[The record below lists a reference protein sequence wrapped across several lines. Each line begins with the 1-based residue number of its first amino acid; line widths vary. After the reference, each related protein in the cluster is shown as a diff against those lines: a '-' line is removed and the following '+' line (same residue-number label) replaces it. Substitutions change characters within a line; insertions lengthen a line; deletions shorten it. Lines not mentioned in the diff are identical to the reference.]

1 MQDKSSATLTAN
13 PLIEDTLT
21 HGLVLPPKGYCFH
34 CGDLVPSPPFYSEV
48 LGEQREMCCLGC
60 QLASQSIV
68 EAGLEQYYLDRS
80 EINRTASLPAE
91 LTRLQAYDHDD
102 IKSQFVYHDE
112 GQSVA
117 ELSVN
122 NLRCAAC
129 TWLIESR
136 LNELEGVS
144 GCQVNLTNQR
154 MRVIWDETQL
164 PISEILATIN
174 QIGYEA
180 KPYRQDSHEA
190 MLARHNKTMLLR
202 LGIAALGAMQSMMFA
217 VAIYFGEYG
226 EMLLSQRDFLRWVSL
241 FVSIPVFFYA
251 GIPFFTSAWSAIKI
265 RQVNMD
271 VPVSIALIVTFFASL
286 YATLTGYG
294 HTYYD
299 SVSMFIFFLLAGRY
313 IEHNARLK
321 AAAMANDLIVLE
333 PVLVQRVA
341 HDEQAAEQVLTVLAS
356 NTQWKANSPEP
367 LPNSPEPLSNSTEP
381 TSNLAALNP
390 SAIDASN
397 QAMMVVNEL
406 PAPIKQ
412 VTSSVAIKL
421 YQSLFDSASG
431 ADGDNRQHIGRAK
444 RKITDEITDKTAD
457 EMITAQSLRV
467 GDIVMIAAGSEII
480 SDGILLSPNATVSQS
495 LLTGEGDL
503 IVKQQGDYIVGGSQ
517 NDSQPFYMLV
527 TALAKDSQI
536 GLIDRL
542 MNRAMSEKPK
552 IAQKADEL
560 ARWFV
565 ARILVLSVL
574 VFIGWYIV
582 DPSQAIW
589 ATVAVLVATCPCALS
604 LATPI
609 ALTVATNRLASYGF
623 LTTRGHTLQT
633 LAEITHVAFDK
644 TGTLTYG
651 QPNLLQI
658 EKVGVDFSGATDH
671 NHSADVPLEI
681 ATDFADISSFESDI
695 AVNSLTAAA
704 QLASYSADELL
715 AIAAALEVGSRHPV
729 AHALLTAAYQM
740 HLPVTQ
746 ERISYPAGGVQA
758 VVTLYSANSLESTG
772 SSIESDN
779 LEEAH
784 RLVFRI
790 GHYEF
795 ATGKEAED
803 GAEQTIPSSIEPLN
817 SLQGKKGP
825 DLIAHRA
832 SSAVVLSVQVSDKA
846 SSLNESQWQ
855 PLAYFYFNDS
865 VRQDAKALIDQLT
878 DKQLIPVMLTG
889 DPSPQAL
896 VLAEQLGI
904 EQAYNGLSPED
915 KVHHIQKLQAQGA
928 RVLMVGD
935 GINDAPVLAAADVSS
950 SIAGA
955 ADLAQVSSD
964 SIILNG
970 QIGAIA
976 DAKRIAD
983 KTNRIIKQNFNWA
996 LIYNGLVLIPA
1007 ILGYVPPWLAAIGMS
1022 LSSLLV
1028 VLNALRL
1035 KLA

>member
-1 MQDKSSATLTAN
+1 MQESQATEFTEYRGSGYSLN
-13 PLIEDTLT
+13 E
-21 HGLVLPPKGYCFH
+21 GLVLPPAGHCFH
-34 CGDLVPSPPFYSEV
+34 CGDPVPKPPFFSDI
-48 LGEQREMCCLGC
+48 LGERREMCCLGC

-91 LTRLQAYDHDD
+91 MTRLQAYDRDD
-102 IKSQFVYHDE
+102 IKSQFVYQQE
-112 GQSVA
+112 GHSVA

-136 LNELEGVS
+136 LDEIDGIDK
-144 GCQVNLTNQR
+144 CQVNLTNQR
-154 MRVIWDETQL
+154 MRIIWDEDKL
-164 PISEILATIN
+164 PISQILATISE
-174 QIGYEA
+174 IGYEA

-190 MLARHNKTMLLR
+190 MLARHNKKMLLR
-202 LGIAALGAMQSMMFA
+202 LGIAALGAMQSMMYA
-217 VAIYFGEYG
+217 VALYFGEYG
-226 EMLLSQRDFLRWVSL
+226 EILVNQRDFLRWVSL

-251 GIPFFTSAWSAIKI
+251 GIPFFTSAWSAVRA

-271 VPVSIALIVTFFASL
+271 VPVSVALIVTFFASL
-286 YATLTGYG
+286 YATITGSG
-294 HTYYD
+294 QTYFD

-321 AAAMANDLIVLE
+321 AASMANDLVVIE
-333 PVLVQRVA
+333 PVLVQKVA
-341 HDEQAAEQVLTVLAS
+341 SDEAAAEQL
-356 NTQWKANSPEP
+356 
-367 LPNSPEPLSNSTEP
+367 
-381 TSNLAALNP
+381 LAAV
-390 SAIDASN
+390 SAT
-397 QAMMVVNEL
+397 QATSEFLHNEL
-406 PAPIKQ
+406 PAATKQ
-412 VTSSVAIKL
+412 ETARIANELTRQYRLGSVGQGASDGEADNKEAANIAAEVSSKA
-421 YQSLFDSASG
+421 A
-431 ADGDNRQHIGRAK
+431 
-444 RKITDEITDKTAD
+444 TET
-457 EMITAQSLRV
+457 MITAQGLQV
-467 GDIVMIAAGSEII
+467 GDIVMVAAGSEII
-480 SDGILLSPNATVSQS
+480 SDGILLSETATVSQS

-503 IVKQQGDYIVGGSQ
+503 IVKQQGDYVVGGSQ

-527 TALAKDSQI
+527 TALVEDSQI

-574 VFIGWYIV
+574 VFAGWYLV

-644 TGTLTYG
+644 TGTLTNG
-651 QPNLLQI
+651 KPNLLNI
-658 EKVGVDFSGATDH
+658 EVQ
-671 NHSADVPLEI
+671 PLAEQ
-681 ATDFADISSFESDI
+681 SDE
-695 AVNSLTAAA
+695 
-704 QLASYSADELL
+704 ELL

-740 HLPVTQ
+740 HLPATAT
-746 ERISYPAGGVQA
+746 RLNYPAGGVEA
-758 VVTLYSANSLESTG
+758 VVTTASGAQTY
-772 SSIESDN
+772 
-779 LEEAH
+779 
-784 RLVFRI
+784 RI
-790 GHYEF
+790 GHFEF
-795 ATGKEAED
+795 AVDYEL
-803 GAEQTIPSSIEPLN
+803 SSAADLR
-817 SLQGKKGP
+817 P
-825 DLIAHRA
+825 DLLANRA
-832 SSAVVLSVQVSDKA
+832 SSAVVLSVQTNSDTTT
-846 SSLNESQWQ
+846 SWQ
-855 PLAYFYFNDS
+855 PLAFFYFNDS
-865 VRQDAKALIDQLT
+865 VRDTAKDLIEQL
-878 DKQLIPVMLTG
+878 KARNLHPVMLTG

-896 VLAEQLGI
+896 VLAQELGI
-904 EQAYNGLSPED
+904 AEAYNGLSPSD
-915 KVHHIQKLQAQGA
+915 KVTHIQRLQSAGA

-964 SIILNG
+964 SVILNG
-970 QIGAIA
+970 KISAIS
-976 DAKRIAD
+976 DAKRVAD
-983 KTNRIIKQNFNWA
+983 KSQKIIKQNFRWA
-996 LIYNGLVLIPA
+996 LIYNFSVLIPA
-1007 ILGYVPPWLAAIGMS
+1007 VFGYVPPWLAAIGMS
-1022 LSSLLV
+1022 LSSLFV

-1035 KLA
+1035 KRA